1 MLVRDKPLAITMGDP
16 SGIGPEIIVSSLE
29 KREANFKAVVIG
41 CSDII
46 RRAMNINNSKMIIHE
61 IKND

>member
-16 SGIGPEIIVSSLE
+16 SGIGSEIIVSSLE
-29 KREANFKAVVIG
+29 KQEANFKSVVIG

-46 RRAMNINNSKMIIHE
+46 KRAININNSKMIIHE